1 MSIIEKYEK
10 IRDAGRTLIY
20 SMLDACVT
28 KEMLQNAAKL
38 LGITLQGDEFVF
50 DSEEET
56 SVLMDFVLLDYKV
69 NDSVRANAVQV
80 YRETR
85 GGQNK
90 VENEILDSLL
100 ASYTSLFEVVAVSGY
115 TLLLKDLF
123 RIMDKPIKLMDLGFS
138 GCAIPGMLIFSARA
152 KECGEEVRHL

>member
-28 KEMLQNAAKL
+28 KEMLQNTAKL
-38 LGITLQGDEFVF
+38 LGITVQGDEFVF

-69 NDSVRANAVQV
+69 D
-80 YRETR
+80 
-85 GGQNK
+85 
-90 VENEILDSLL
+90 LSLN
-100 ASYTSLFEVVAVSGY
+100 
-115 TLLLKDLF
+115 
-123 RIMDKPIKLMDLGFS
+123 
-138 GCAIPGMLIFSARA
+138 
-152 KECGEEVRHL
+152 